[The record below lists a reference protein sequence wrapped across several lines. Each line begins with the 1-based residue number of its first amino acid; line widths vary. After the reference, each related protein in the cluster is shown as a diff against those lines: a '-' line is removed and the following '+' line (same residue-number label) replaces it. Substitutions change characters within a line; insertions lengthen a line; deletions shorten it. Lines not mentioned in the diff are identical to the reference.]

1 MVAEPLKM
9 LRNYG
14 NYEIIMTKSVDKEI
28 IISNS
33 TNNFY
38 VESKLISYE
47 LKWRK
52 PIDRGL

>member
-47 LKWRK
+47 LKWQK